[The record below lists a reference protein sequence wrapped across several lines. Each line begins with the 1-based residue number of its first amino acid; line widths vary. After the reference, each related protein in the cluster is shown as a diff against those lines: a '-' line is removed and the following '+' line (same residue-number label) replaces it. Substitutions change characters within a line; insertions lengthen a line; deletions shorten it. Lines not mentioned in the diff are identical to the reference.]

1 MPRRKSDGAGSRD
14 DEARQDST
22 QDSPSPE
29 TISDEHSQLPPA
41 GAESAP
47 APASGTGRPFEGGPV
62 SDSGTPETVAA
73 DTMGADTVAG
83 EIGDPDLA
91 AASGRK
97 AFEEVEDLVPPDLTA
112 PAEPASPEA
121 EPSLLATA
129 VEAEL
134 SALRTEAKADAD
146 ELTRPWV
153 RSGSTLSEAVQSDP
167 VQAEP
172 AQADPV
178 KTEPVKTD
186 SVPTEPPRTE
196 AVQTEATHTDFA
208 RSEATAS
215 APPPPIPP
223 VVPHVEA
230 HDDEDEGGTS
240 VAAWALGIL
249 LLLLAG
255 AALGTWAGP
264 KIAPQLPAGM
274 KPVADWLAPGMA
286 NTEAELA
293 ALHNEIDGI
302 EARVGA
308 VPSSEDLDARI
319 SAAVSPVSERIDAD
333 IATLR
338 QSLDQTGGTDA
349 RQQLESLAAEL
360 KNQAAQLE
368 SLKSDFTGTSGQV
381 SGDVSVFKADID
393 GLQAELAS
401 LRDQVSAQAA
411 RLDEVARSSEARV
424 QAAEKQLVETEEKA
438 ATALDTSEA
447 NAQQA
452 LIRAA
457 VASGAP
463 YGEAVTALEG
473 RGVAVPPAL
482 AAGAE
487 AGIPTLASL
496 REGFPD
502 AAHAAIQASILAGAG
517 DGILARANAFIK
529 AQVASRSLTPKP
541 GPGTDAVLS
550 RMEDKL
556 RHDDL
561 AGALT
566 ESQALPSEAA
576 AAMSG
581 WLDSAKLRLG
591 ATDGLAALVSSI
603 PATN

>member
-14 DEARQDST
+14 DEATQDST

-29 TISDEHSQLPPA
+29 TTSDEHSQLPPA

-47 APASGTGRPFEGGPV
+47 APASGTDRPFEGGPV

-91 AASGRK
+91 AAPGRK

-121 EPSLLATA
+121 EPSLLATE

-134 SALRTEAKADAD
+134 TSLRTEAEADAD
-146 ELTRPWV
+146 DLTRPWV
-153 RSGSTLSEAVQSDP
+153 RSGSTLSEAVQSEP

-172 AQADPV
+172 VQTDPV
-178 KTEPVKTD
+178 L
-186 SVPTEPPRTE
+186 TEPPRTE
-196 AVQTEATHTDFA
+196 ALQTEATHTDFA

-255 AALGTWAGP
+255 AAIGTWAGP

-286 NTEAELA
+286 STEAELA
-293 ALHNEIDGI
+293 ALQSKIDGV

-333 IATLR
+333 ITTLR
-338 QSLDQTGGTDA
+338 QSLDQTGGTEA

-368 SLKSDFTGTSGQV
+368 SLKTDFTGTAGQA
-381 SGDVSVFKADID
+381 SGDVSVFKADVD

-411 RLDEVARSSEARV
+411 RLDEVASSSEARV
-424 QAAEKQLVETEEKA
+424 QAAEKQVVETEEKA

-496 REGFPD
+496 REGFPN

>member
-14 DEARQDST
+14 DEATQDST

-293 ALHNEIDGI
+293 ALHTEIDGI

-411 RLDEVARSSEARV
+411 RLDEVASSSEARV